1 MIMMMFTTITII
13 IKGHPRFLS
22 RLIIKMIMVRKKKK
36 VRMKMRVMKKTMVL
50 TTVRV
55 KMVLLMCVTDF
66 GEIETCRGE
75 RRCLRA
81 KLLLPGS
88 VSSLLVPI

>member
-1 MIMMMFTTITII
+1 MIMMFTTITII
-13 IKGHPRFLS
+13 IKGQPRFLS
-22 RLIIKMIMVRKKKK
+22 RLIIKMIMVRKKMK
-36 VRMKMRVMKKTMVL
+36 VRKKMMVL

>member
-1 MIMMMFTTITII
+1 MIMMFTTITII
-13 IKGHPRFLS
+13 IKGQPRFLS
-22 RLIIKMIMVRKKKK
+22 RLIIKMIMVRKKMK
-36 VRMKMRVMKKTMVL
+36 VRKKMMVL

-88 VSSLLVPI
+88 FSSLLVPI